1 MWTSLDVMLCTAS
14 ILNLCAISI
23 DRYFVITHPLQYATK
38 RTPLRMAL
46 MIVAVWALSALIS
59 LPMLLVWK
67 ASPVEG
73 QCYLSQDLGYQ
84 IYATVGAF
92 YVPLTLMIIIY
103 CRIYMVSNRLAM
115 SESRS
120 RGYNGRASPGGRSMS
135 DAGARNVL
143 CVPLTAQDG
152 VCLTELRLTPG
163 RASDDEMSP
172 TKKSAKRRDG
182 AGKCLTACARLR
194 RRCRLKSRLNRI
206 SSSHDRKATKTLGVI
221 MGAFTAC
228 WLPFFL
234 LALIKPWCDDPQTC
248 IPHSL
253 NSFLLW
259 LGFANSF
266 LNPIIYARFNRDFR
280 TPFKEILMG
289 R

>member
-1 MWTSLDVMLCTAS
+1 
-14 ILNLCAISI
+14 
-23 DRYFVITHPLQYATK
+23 
-38 RTPLRMAL
+38 
-46 MIVAVWALSALIS
+46 MIV
-59 LPMLLVWK
+59 
-67 ASPVEG
+67 
-73 QCYLSQDLGYQ
+73 
-84 IYATVGAF
+84 
-92 YVPLTLMIIIY
+92 IY
-103 CRIYMVSNRLAM
+103 CRIYMVSTRLAM

-120 RGYNGRASPGGRSMS
+120 RGYNGRASPGGRSLS
-135 DAGARNVL
+135 DGGARNVL
-143 CVPLTAQDG
+143 CVPLTAQSDG
-152 VCLTELRLTPG
+152 LRLTELGVNRVRT
-163 RASDDEMSP
+163 SDDDLNQG
-172 TKKSAKRRDG
+172 KKSGKSRHT
-182 AGKCLTACARLR
+182 KCLDACGRLR

-234 LALIKPWCDDPQTC
+234 LALVKPWCADPQTC

-259 LGFANSF
+259 LGYANSF

-289 R
+289 RCRGINDRLRSERYAEQFGDPAGVRSHRPSVDTVVRYNCSQGYTYVNTSRL